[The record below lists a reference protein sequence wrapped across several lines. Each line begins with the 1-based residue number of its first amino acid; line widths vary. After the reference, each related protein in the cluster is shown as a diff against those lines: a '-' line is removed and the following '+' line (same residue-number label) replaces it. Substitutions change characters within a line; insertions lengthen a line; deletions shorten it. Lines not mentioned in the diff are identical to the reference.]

1 MASIS
6 GRPFPELFTDLI
18 GQLTLLVRK
27 EGQLARTEISEKVNR
42 ALTGMVLVV
51 IGAVLLIPALV
62 ILLQAA
68 MAALVQNGMTP
79 ALASLIVGGIALI
92 IGIILAL
99 VGWSLMKP
107 KALVPDKTID
117 QLQRDAAV
125 AQRAASS
132 TASPYAGTP
141 AGQETG
147 HGHYPDRA
155 A

>member
-125 AQRAASS
+125 AQRAASA
-132 TASPYAGTP
+132 TTSPYAGAP